1 MKIENLTKEEKEA
14 LIRDLNEAEDKGAA
28 ILQAIEK
35 FNENEH
41 ESMIQELLEESA
53 RAEADADYKRSLN
66 LANLSEEEKKFY
78 EVMKDPKQA
87 ITAAQIDII
96 PTSII
101 DRTLDDV
108 KKATNIL
115 TLVNM
120 APANVQRWITASH
133 TGKAAWGELLSTEEI
148 TAELSATITYMN
160 IEQNTL
166 LVFMVIPKA
175 IGKLSLEYVDK
186 YFRAILAEAMQD
198 GLVDGYLNG
207 NGKNAPIGIMNQINK
222 TSGGG
227 EHTAK
232 TAVAITSFSPKSLAP
247 IRKTLSND
255 GKRVVSEL
263 ALICNPSDEAE
274 YVDPALFGLMPTGA
288 YGNTSFTK
296 ITKYP
301 DANCPKGKGVITMPG
316 VYTMGVT
323 GVEVKQYDQTLA
335 MQNADLIIGSAYGN
349 GRAIDDNCAVVIDV
363 TKLEEYVPVWKDASV
378 TSEQIAQAVA
388 AGVAQAA
395 TQSSK

>member
-1 MKIENLTKEEKEA
+1 
-14 LIRDLNEAEDKGAA
+14 
-28 ILQAIEK
+28 
-35 FNENEH
+35 
-41 ESMIQELLEESA
+41 
-53 RAEADADYKRSLN
+53 
-66 LANLSEEEKKFY
+66 
-78 EVMKDPKQA
+78 MKDPKQA

-133 TGKAAWGELLSTEEI
+133 TGKAAWGELLSKEEI
-148 TAELSATITYMN
+148 TAELSATITSMN
-160 IEQNTL
+160 IEQNAL

-227 EHTAK
+227 EHSAK
-232 TAVAITSFSPKSLAP
+232 TAVSITSFSPKSLAP

-263 ALICNPSDEAE
+263 AIICNPSDEAE

-301 DANCPKGKGVITMPG
+301 DANCPKGKAIITMPG